1 MTVQQ
6 VLKSKGSDVATI
18 SPEASLT
25 ELVVKLAVHRV
36 GAMIVSADG
45 KHIDGIVSER
55 DIVRALRS
63 DGGVPSFR
71 ESRLVHLDRVSVSE
85 IMTSEVKTCTPTT
98 SIDEVM
104 TLMTSGRIRH
114 LPVLDE
120 DDALVGIVS
129 IGDIVAARIS
139 HLEWERSALVDYV
152 TTGR

>member
-1 MTVQQ
+1 MIKN
-6 VLKSKGSDVATI
+6 VLRAKGSKVETI
-18 SPEASLT
+18 SPDATLT
-25 ELVVKLAVHRV
+25 ELVDALAEHRI

-45 KHIDGIVSER
+45 AHIDGIVSER

-63 DGGVPSFR
+63 DGGLPSFR
-71 ESRLVHLDRVSVSE
+71 ESRLVHLDRVTVAE
-85 IMTSEVKTCTPTT
+85 IMTSEVTTCTPET

-104 TLMTSGRIRH
+104 TVMTAGRIRH
-114 LPVLDE
+114 VPVVSDE
-120 DDALVGIVS
+120 ELVGIVS

>member
-25 ELVVKLAVHRV
+25 ELVDKLAEHRI

-120 DDALVGIVS
+120 EAGLVGIVS

>member
-1 MTVQQ
+1 MIKNVLRAKGSTVQ
-6 VLKSKGSDVATI
+6 TI
-18 SPEASLT
+18 SPDATLT
-25 ELVVKLAVHRV
+25 ELVDALAEHRI

-45 KHIDGIVSER
+45 AHIDGIVSER

-63 DGGVPSFR
+63 DGGLPSFR
-71 ESRLVHLDRVSVSE
+71 ESRLVHLDRVAVRE
-85 IMTSEVKTCTPTT
+85 IMTSEVTTCTPDT

-104 TLMTSGRIRH
+104 TVMTAGRIRH
-114 LPVLDE
+114 VPVVSGE
-120 DDALVGIVS
+120 ELVGIVS

>member
-1 MTVQQ
+1 MIKN
-6 VLKSKGSDVATI
+6 VLRAKGSAVQTI
-18 SPEASLT
+18 SPDATLT
-25 ELVVKLAVHRV
+25 ELVDALAEHRI

-45 KHIDGIVSER
+45 AHIDGIVSER

-63 DGGVPSFR
+63 DGGLPSFR
-71 ESRLVHLDRVSVSE
+71 ESRLVHLDRVTVRE
-85 IMTSEVKTCTPTT
+85 IMTSEVTTCTPDT

-104 TLMTSGRIRH
+104 TVMTAGRIRH
-114 LPVLDE
+114 VPVVS
-120 DDALVGIVS
+120 DAELVGIVS